1 MIAARGPLTRMTV
14 ALATL
19 ALLVACGDGGDDT
32 PSGEAA
38 GADSAAVDPSVPTLI
53 TGGRVQQHADAGF
66 QVFWPSGCGVIKEQV
81 SDGRTRRADRELIYS
96 CDRDGELGEGTSVR
110 VMFGARGPDGEAP
123 DAAFVVALVE
133 RQLQRFGV
141 RALRQRPLSADGIE
155 GVEVHAGEPAGPG
168 EVWLRGLL
176 RDRDVYLLLAW
187 NTAGGLFDDP
197 QMTDFFASF
206 RLDPH

>member
-1 MIAARGPLTRMTV
+1 MTAGRCLLMV
-14 ALATL
+14 AALAMV
-19 ALLVACGDGGDDT
+19 AACGDGDDAAPAGD
-32 PSGEAA
+32 AA
-38 GADSAAVDPSVPTLI
+38 GADSAAADPSGPTLI
-53 TGGRVQQHADAGF
+53 TEGTVQQHPDAGF

-110 VMFGARGPDGEAP
+110 VMLGARGPDGEAP
-123 DAAFVVALVE
+123 DAAFVVALIE

-187 NTAGGLFDDP
+187 NTAGGLFEDP

-206 RLDPH
+206 RIDPH